1 MKTSRVLLSGLA
13 ITAMAALALTAR
25 KRNSATLIRN
35 RAITNQSSD
44 GLEERCDEAENRFT
58 SAMQDFIGRLSSLQE
73 LHQRSSSSF
82 DEGRRLVSAELR
94 RLRILVT
101 WTLILSCFGV
111 VSFAIV
117 LFLAYIKY

>member
-1 MKTSRVLLSGLA
+1 
-13 ITAMAALALTAR
+13 MAALALTDW
-25 KRNSATLIRN
+25 KRNSATLIHN
-35 RAITNQSSD
+35 RAIANQSSD
-44 GLEERCDEAENRFT
+44 DLEERCDEAENRFT
-58 SAMQDFIGRLSSLQE
+58 STMEDFSERLSSLQE
-73 LHQRSSSSF
+73 LYERSASSF
-82 DEGRRLVSAELR
+82 DEGQRLVSAELR